1 MDLEFICGKFY
12 LLTGTCLSK
21 NHQDVRNKEAMQR
34 LWKINVTNSNDGSF
48 DNVCGNTSF
57 WGYTAGNDV
66 GTIKTRFLGSGKA
79 HIIFGNCYSEGTTK
93 VLLNKAYIASSGPNQ
108 RNVSI
113 SFDYKSR
120 DVLTFEEHNG
130 GIILLTSLTVECK
143 GGRYLYIAI

>member
-1 MDLEFICGKFY
+1 MKRFWKF
-12 LLTGTCLSK
+12 
-21 NHQDVRNKEAMQR
+21 
-34 LWKINVTNSNDGSF
+34 NVTNSNDGSF

-57 WGYTAGNDV
+57 WGYTAGNGV
-66 GTIKTRFLGSGKA
+66 GTINTGFLGSGTA
-79 HIIFGNCYSEGTTK
+79 HIIFGNCNSEGTTK

-120 DVLTFEEHNG
+120 DVLTFQEHNG
-130 GIILLTSLTVECK
+130 GIILLTSLTVECR